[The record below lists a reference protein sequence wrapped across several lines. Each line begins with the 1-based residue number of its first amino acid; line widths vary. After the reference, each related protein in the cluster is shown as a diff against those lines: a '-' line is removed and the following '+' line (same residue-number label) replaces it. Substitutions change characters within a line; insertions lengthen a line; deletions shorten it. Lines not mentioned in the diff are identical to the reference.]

1 MLSCVMFDTF
11 ISFLRCN
18 FPVSLSSISVSIM
31 QLGQVPK
38 PIASCQFWDL
48 FSIIIVLLGV
58 YFSTCVKCPFPC
70 LFIYSMGLEM
80 RDIYAAG
87 KSWSHVNKPEG
98 DRITLLLPSVSVYIM
113 VW

>member
-11 ISFLRCN
+11 IC
-18 FPVSLSSISVSIM
+18 FPVSLSSISDSIM
-31 QLGQVPK
+31 QANRFPNQLLHVNFETCLVLL
-38 PIASCQFWDL
+38 SCSWEYISPL
-48 FSIIIVLLGV
+48 VSIVL
-58 YFSTCVKCPFPC
+58 FPF

-87 KSWSHVNKPEG
+87 NSWSHVNKPGG

-113 VW
+113 VR